1 MAFARQGSI
10 SDTLPKVSLIVLG
23 DTGVGKSC
31 LLLQF
36 IDNRYTPV
44 HDLTIG
50 IDYGGKTVKLDDKRR
65 GSGATAD
72 VKLQIWD
79 TAGQESFR
87 SIARSYYRDAE
98 GALLVY
104 DSCRRESFKHLP
116 RWLEEARQFGKPD
129 LCFTLV
135 ANKADLGHLRQVQKS
150 EGEAF
155 AAENGLKFFE
165 VSAKTALGVSDVF
178 LHTAQRIV
186 DAKPEKFTQT
196 GANSG
201 HVKLSD
207 IKMGGSSGCC

>member
-1 MAFARQGSI
+1 MSFARQPSA
-10 SDTLPKVSLIVLG
+10 SDSLPKVSLIVLG

-50 IDYGGKTVKLDDKRR
+50 IDYGGKTVKLDQKKK
-65 GSGATAD
+65 GSHSKTD

-104 DSCRRESFKHLP
+104 DCCRRESFKHLP

-129 LCFTLV
+129 LVFALV
-135 ANKADLGHLRQVQKS
+135 SNKCDLAHKRQVQAS
-150 EGEAF
+150 EGQAF
-155 AAENGLKFFE
+155 ADENGNP
-165 VSAKTALGVSDVF
+165 TP
-178 LHTAQRIV
+178 T
-186 DAKPEKFTQT
+186 PYP
-196 GANSG
+196 NPNP
-201 HVKLSD
+201 
-207 IKMGGSSGCC
+207 

>member
-1 MAFARQGSI
+1 M
-10 SDTLPKVSLIVLG
+10 DTLPKVSLIVLG

-50 IDYGGKTVKLDDKRR
+50 IDYGGKTVKLEQRAK
-65 GSGATAD
+65 GAGVMAD

-135 ANKADLGHLRQVQKS
+135 ANKADLADRRQVQTS

-155 AAENGLKFFE
+155 ARENGLKFFE
-165 VSAKTALGVSDVF
+165 VSAKTALGVKDVF
-178 LHTAQRIV
+178 VHTAQRIV
-186 DAKPEKFTQT
+186 DAKPDKFTQV
-196 GANSG
+196 GASAG

-207 IKMGGSSGCC
+207 VNKSSGGGCC